1 MFKIIRH
8 ANQQENKNINIP
20 ANFNGKLY
28 ASLIKN
34 PIVNTITIAYAH
46 FMKFCLP
53 NNTIYKVY
61 FRQVYN
67 IPSQFNEENYITYLR
82 GKIDDIEFNKFNKY
96 EDLYKFYNTVGK
108 INYPL
113 DETYYSQVYN
123 ITDKRFDWK
132 VYLNAYI
139 EEFGEKEQ
147 TIDNVYLHY
156 ASEQYKKISET
167 NDHYYIKLYNLSND
181 FNIQSY
187 YNHNKSAFIF
197 KDDYYYIL
205 DVYSNKILLCDIYN
219 EIINKTATEKE
230 VKFIENYDFLQQFS
244 EITTEKDKR
253 YYIHLKEF
261 INDYYNLNKYNE
273 DIKIIEDI
281 KIDSSVKQ
289 ISETKK
295 IKNKINSP
303 QIEIQIQRIKNK
315 IVLFKKFAEGND
327 ISSVLTELNNEIE
340 KLEYVDVVD
349 IKHVDVKTEIK
360 TQRYER
366 YYDSLNYN
374 LNYNNITD
382 VFNDITTFA
391 IKLYNIYSLKQY
403 TESITNYDVEKTST
417 KNAIY
422 FVFNDY
428 VHIPIVFRNN
438 IVKLGKGWMH
448 TVVCCLTNETTVRTM
463 CKKINKNINIIVLP
477 YHRITFNEWNNTLLN
492 IDFWSSIDGENLIL
506 YNENIIILENH
517 KIHKL
522 LELNYM
528 GGYDLPHLNFYNLS
542 LAEYS
547 DFYIRKKSFILET
560 LSIIINSVVNFSLY
574 KEIQT
579 FYYLD
584 KIPQDILLS
593 FYVLNIKNKSQHNN
607 LYFEDLKNNLFDFE
621 KSFDIIS
628 YKYKNILTNN

>member
-1 MFKIIRH
+1 MFKIIRQL
-8 ANQQENKNINIP
+8 NQPDNKSIDIP

-28 ASLIKN
+28 TSLIKN
-34 PIVNTITIAYAH
+34 PNINTITIAYAH

-53 NNTIYKVY
+53 NNMIYKAY
-61 FRQVYN
+61 YRHIYN
-67 IPSQFNEENYITYLR
+67 IPSQFDEENYITYLY
-82 GKIDDIEFNKFNKY
+82 GKIDNIEFNKFNKFNKY
-96 EDLYKFYNTVGK
+96 EDLYKFYNISGK

-113 DETYYSQVYN
+113 DESYYSNLYN
-123 ITDKRFDWK
+123 ITDTRFNWN
-132 VYLNAYI
+132 VYLNTYI
-139 EEFGEKEQ
+139 EEFGKKEQ
-147 TIDNVYLHY
+147 TIENVYLHY
-156 ASEQYKKISET
+156 ASRQYKKISET
-167 NDHYYIKLYNLSND
+167 NDPYYKKLYNLSND

-197 KDDYYYIL
+197 KEDYYYIL
-205 DVYSNKILLCDIYN
+205 DIYSNKILLRDIYN

-230 VKFIENYDFLQQFS
+230 AKFIENYDFLQQFS

-261 INDYYNLNKYNE
+261 INDYYNFKKYDE

-281 KIDSSVKQ
+281 NIVSSVKQ

-295 IKNKINSP
+295 IKNKKISP
-303 QIEIQIQRIKNK
+303 EIEIQIQRIKNK
-315 IVLFKKFAEGND
+315 IVLFKKFSKGND

-340 KLEYVDVVD
+340 ELEYINVIE
-349 IKHVDVKTEIK
+349 IKHIDVETKIK

-366 YYDSLNYN
+366 YYDSLYYN

-382 VFNDITTFA
+382 VFNDITTFS

-438 IVKLGKGWMH
+438 VVKLGKGWMH
-448 TVVCCLTNETTVRTM
+448 TVVCCLINETTVRTM
-463 CKKINKNINIIVLP
+463 CKKMNENINIIVLP
-477 YHRITFNEWNNTLLN
+477 YNRITFNEWNNTLLSKT
-492 IDFWSSIDGENLIL
+492 FWTSIGGEYLIL

-517 KIHKL
+517 KINKL

-528 GGYDLPHLNFYNLS
+528 DGYHLPHLNFDNLS
-542 LAEYS
+542 VTECS
-547 DFYIRKKSFILET
+547 EFYIMKKSFILET
-560 LSIIINSVVNFSLY
+560 LDIIINSVQNCFLY
-574 KEIQT
+574 KEIQNY
-579 FYYLD
+579 YYLD

-593 FYVLNIKNKSQHNN
+593 FYVLNI
-607 LYFEDLKNNLFDFE
+607 KNNLFDFE